1 IRLTPGSHPTKVVNR
16 IKELVKES
24 GIPGLEILSS
34 RAHKPED
41 TAGYYESPSSSFA
54 DQFKDI
60 IGKLTGKSVNMKI
73 LTGGTDGI
81 STSKIA
87 GIPSLGYGT
96 SLTGQ
101 AHQPDERVTIENL
114 VLGVKIFTAFPYFYE

>member
-1 IRLTPGSHPTKVVNR
+1 LEKITK
-16 IKELVKES
+16 KK
-24 GIPGLEILSS
+24 
-34 RAHKPED
+34 
-41 TAGYYESPSSSFA
+41 
-54 DQFKDI
+54 
-60 IGKLTGKSVNMKI
+60 VNMKI

-101 AHQPDERVTIENL
+101 AHQPDERITIENL
-114 VLGVKIFTAFPYFYE
+114 VLGIKMYTTFPLTYKI

>member
-1 IRLTPGSHPTKVVNR
+1 
-16 IKELVKES
+16 
-24 GIPGLEILSS
+24 
-34 RAHKPED
+34 
-41 TAGYYESPSSSFA
+41 
-54 DQFKDI
+54 
-60 IGKLTGKSVNMKI
+60 VNMKI

-81 STSKIA
+81 STSKVA

-114 VLGVKIFTAFPYFYE
+114 VLGVKIFTVFPLVYE

>member
-1 IRLTPGSHPTKVVNR
+1 M
-16 IKELVKES
+16 
-24 GIPGLEILSS
+24 
-34 RAHKPED
+34 KPED
-41 TAGYYESPSSSFA
+41 IVGYYENPNSDFA
-54 DQFKDI
+54 DQFKAVI
-60 IGKLTGKSVNMKI
+60 KGITGKEVNMKI

-114 VLGVKIFTAFPYFYE
+114 VLGIQIFTAFPLLYS